1 MKFTLS
7 WLKEHL
13 DTAAPLDEI
22 SRTLTMLGLEVEGI
36 EDKSA
41 LLAPFTS
48 AYVIE
53 AKRHPDSD
61 HLNICRVD
69 TGRGEVTVICGAP
82 NARTGMKAVYAAVGT
97 TIPGS
102 GLKLVLKPVRGV
114 ESNGMLVSERE
125 MGLGDSHEGIIELA
139 ADAPLNVPFAQLL
152 GLDDP
157 VIEIKLTPNRGDCLG
172 VRGIARDLA
181 AAGLG
186 TLKPLAIDAV
196 PGAYQSP
203 IATATED
210 GSGCPVFF
218 GRHFRGVTN
227 GPSPDWLQR
236 KLRAVGLRP
245 ISALVDITNY
255 SSIAFGRPLHVYDAA
270 RVQGP
275 LTARLARPGE
285 KLLALDGKEYA
296 AVAEDCVIADANGP
310 AAFGGIMGGEL
321 SGCTAETR
329 EVLLESALFDP
340 VRTAATGRRHGILSD
355 ARYRFERG
363 VDPAFAEPGLEIATR
378 LILELCG
385 GECSNV
391 VRGGHV
397 PDWRRSVTM
406 RTDRPLTLGG
416 LDLPVARSLDL
427 LGKLGFDASLKG
439 SAIEAQV
446 PSWRPDI
453 VGEPDLVEEVL
464 RLNGYDS
471 IPAIPLPATAA
482 VAKPAV
488 TLAQRRVRLARRA
501 LAAAGIN
508 EAVTYSFV
516 ARAHAALFGGGQAE
530 LVLSNPISAD
540 MDCMRPSVLPAL
552 LAAAQR
558 NADRGQADAALFEVG
573 PQYAGDR
580 PEDQSLVAAA
590 VRRGQSGPRHWAVK
604 PRPVDLFDARADA
617 LAVLAACGVVAE
629 QVQVMDGAPGWYH
642 PGRSG
647 TLRLGPKTI
656 LAAFG
661 ELHPAVLAAMD
672 VKGPAVACEVFL
684 AALPLPRAKAT
695 KSRPALALNDLP
707 AVERDFAFVLDR
719 AIPADQVVRAARA
732 ADKVLI
738 ARVEAF
744 DLFEGPSVGEGRK
757 SLAIAVRLEPKERTL
772 TDKDIE
778 AVAQKIV
785 AAVTKATGAVL
796 RG

>member
-13 DTAAPLDEI
+13 DTTASLDEI
-22 SRTLTMLGLEVEGI
+22 ARTLTMLGLEVEGI
-36 EDKSA
+36 EDKSK
-41 LLAPFTS
+41 LLEPFTS

-97 TIPGS
+97 TIPGN

-125 MGLGDSHEGIIELA
+125 MGLSDAHEGIIELA
-139 ADAPLNVPFAQLL
+139 PDAPLNVPFAKLL

-186 TLKPLAIDAV
+186 TLKPLALDAV

-203 IATATED
+203 ITTATAAN
-210 GSGCPVFF
+210 SGCAVFF
-218 GRHFRGVTN
+218 GRHFRNVKN

-255 SSIAFGRPLHVYDAA
+255 SSITFGRPLHVYDAA
-270 RVQGP
+270 KVQGP
-275 LTARLARPGE
+275 LTARLAKPGE
-285 KLLALDGKEYA
+285 KLLALDGKEYEA
-296 AVAEDCVIADANGP
+296 TAEDCVIADAKGP

-321 SGCTAETR
+321 SGCSPQTTEA
-329 EVLLESALFDP
+329 LLESALFDP
-340 VRTAATGRRHGILSD
+340 VRVAATGRRHGILSD

-363 VDPAFAEPGLEIATR
+363 VDPAFAERGLEIATR

-406 RTDRPLTLGG
+406 RASRPMTLGG

-427 LGKLGFDASLKG
+427 LTKLGFDAVLKG
-439 SAIEAQV
+439 DVIEAEV

-464 RLNGYDS
+464 RLNGYDA
-471 IPAIPLPATAA
+471 IPAVPLPATSA

-488 TLAQRRVRLARRA
+488 TLAQRRVRIARRA
-501 LAAAGIN
+501 LAAAGLN

-516 ARAHAALFGGGQAE
+516 PRAHAALFGGGQAE

-540 MDCMRPSVLPAL
+540 MDCMRPSPLPGL

-558 NADRGQADAALFEVG
+558 NADKGQGDAALFEVG

-580 PEDQSLVAAA
+580 PDDQAIVAAA
-590 VRRGQSGPRHWAVK
+590 VRRGMSGPRHWTVK
-604 PRPVDLFDARADA
+604 PRAVDVFDARSDA
-617 LAVLAACGVVAE
+617 MAVLAACGVVVD
-629 QVQVMDGAPGWYH
+629 QLQIMDGAPGWYH

-661 ELHPAVLAAMD
+661 ELHPAVLAKMD

-684 AALPLPRAKAT
+684 GALPQPRAKAT
-695 KSRPALALNDLP
+695 KSRPALVLNEFQ

-719 AIPADQVVRAARA
+719 AVTADQVVRAAKG
-732 ADKVLI
+732 ADKALI
-738 ARVEAF
+738 TRVEVF
-744 DLFEGPSVGEGRK
+744 DLFEGASVGEGRK
-757 SLAIAVRLEPKERTL
+757 SLAITVRLEPKDRTL

-778 AVAQKIV
+778 AAGQKVV